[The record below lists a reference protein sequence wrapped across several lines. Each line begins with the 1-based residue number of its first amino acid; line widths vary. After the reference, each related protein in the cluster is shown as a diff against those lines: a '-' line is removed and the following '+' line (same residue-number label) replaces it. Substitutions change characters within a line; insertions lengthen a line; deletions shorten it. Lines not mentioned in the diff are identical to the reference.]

1 VTIAEHDKDRGTR
14 QKIDEPD
21 TPRAAGAGPPRARPD
36 ARAASPLSAV
46 FRSCRPILGR
56 AISTRSGLDVSMH
69 VPERARAQRTR

>member
-21 TPRAAGAGPPRARPD
+21 TPRAAGAGPPRARG
-36 ARAASPLSAV
+36 RIASPRSAA
-46 FRSCRPILGR
+46 FRSFRPILGR